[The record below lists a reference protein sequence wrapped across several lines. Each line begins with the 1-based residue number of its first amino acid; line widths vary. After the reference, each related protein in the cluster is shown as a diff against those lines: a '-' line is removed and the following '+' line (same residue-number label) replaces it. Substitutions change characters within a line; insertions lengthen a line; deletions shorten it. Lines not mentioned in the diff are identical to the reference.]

1 MRRIGDMLL
10 ARNACTLEGL
20 HAALENQVLFG
31 GRLGTNLIE
40 AGAVR
45 EEDLA
50 EVLGAKYGVPWLAGD
65 DLTPDPAALALVPA
79 DLADR
84 CNAVPY
90 KVEGRRLTVCC
101 IEPGA
106 LGLLDEISFVS
117 GKQVTPAVVTE
128 TRLAHLLRAHY
139 RVDRHLR
146 AVAMRSGIL
155 RPRAPSEDPG
165 AARPPRARAFDPV
178 TGQVVEQEGPALLG
192 LAGDD
197 EDASD
202 APGAGA
208 AALADAPAPPLPGGV
223 PALDL
228 SASVAAE
235 DGPLEGE
242 PLEGESVEA
251 APPRGRPEPPPLE
264 LPSFTRDLLARL
276 ALDRGEPP
284 AAPARPGEPPAE
296 WPVDLQVSLTAMAA
310 ARDREAVLGI
320 LLRHAAGRF
329 YRTVLFRLENGFA
342 CGADGRAPG
351 LGPESL
357 RTLLLPLGDPGIV
370 SAAVLHGMTV
380 DGPLAHVEADWKLV
394 QAIGGGPPLCGV
406 AVPILCEGR
415 IVNVLYADR
424 GPGGAHDRASA
435 DDLGKVAE
443 AAGRRYDQLPGRE

>member
-90 KVEGRRLTVCC
+90 RVEGRRLTVCC

-117 GKQVTPAVVTE
+117 GKQVAPAVVTE

-155 RPRAPSEDPG
+155 RPRAPSEAPG
-165 AARPPRARAFDPV
+165 AARAPRARAFDAV
-178 TGQVVEQEGPALLG
+178 TGQVVDQDGPALLG
-192 LAGDD
+192 LAGED
-197 EDASD
+197 EEPVVAPPAGRALVD
-202 APGAGA
+202 APT
-208 AALADAPAPPLPGGV
+208 PPLPGGV

-228 SASVAAE
+228 SGPGEAE
-235 DGPLEGE
+235 DAPLEGE
-242 PLEGESVEA
+242 PVEA
-251 APPRGRPEPPPLE
+251 PPPRGRPEPPPLE
-264 LPSFTRDLLARL
+264 LPSFTRDLLAKL

-284 AAPARPGEPPAE
+284 AVPVRPGEPPAE

-329 YRTVLFRLENGFA
+329 YRTVLFRLDNGLA
-342 CGADGRAPG
+342 CAIDGRAPG
-351 LGPESL
+351 VGAEAL

-394 QAIGGGPPLCGV
+394 QAIGGGPPLGGV
-406 AVPILCEGR
+406 AVPILCDGR